1 MEVFVQRNGWGKRQ
15 KICVRKILLEMDK
28 AKVIIVKGATA
39 RCVLSKIWCNI
50 I

>member
-1 MEVFVQRNGWGKRQ
+1 MDGEKDKKV
-15 KICVRKILLEMDK
+15 CVRKIRLEMDK
-28 AKVIIVKGATA
+28 AKVIIVKGAKA